1 MTMILINDE
10 LKPAKNQDASH
21 ITDDKRSNGG
31 GSRSVKKRKHST
43 SNQLDP
49 YTSLS
54 KQKTTV
60 SARLNNHNSQRQS
73 QNSSL
78 VQSNLNN
85 LSKDK
90 VSQSYTV
97 SNFHSIQNADK
108 QNTMNNSGMQL
119 SYFPNP
125 EQIKNERESLER
137 IHTFS
142 LKEPSE
148 DQEETM
154 QSLGINNDLKTN
166 TGNILDPLLNGPAT
180 ERQNRNE
187 GVGGNSKQ
195 NLSMESP
202 FPGGNRARGISEGS
216 RNSSTTSNR
225 SCSHYLPDKVQIF
238 QK

>member
-1 MTMILINDE
+1 MTITTECWLEVYKHSSTRVRPSREILERAIHMTRHHCRFVLQLCAVLSQLNEHEKALIFSKKASDLGSELCQMTMILINDE
-10 LKPAKNQDASH
+10 LKPPKVHDSSQV
-21 ITDDKRSNGG
+21 TDDKRSV
-31 GSRSVKKRKHST
+31 SVKKRKHST

-60 SARLNNHNSQRQS
+60 SARLNNHNNSQRAS

-90 VSQSYTV
+90 VSQSYTM
-97 SNFHSIQNADK
+97 SNFHSIQDANK

-148 DQEETM
+148 E
-154 QSLGINNDLKTN
+154 
-166 TGNILDPLLNGPAT
+166 
-180 ERQNRNE
+180 
-187 GVGGNSKQ
+187 
-195 NLSMESP
+195 
-202 FPGGNRARGISEGS
+202 
-216 RNSSTTSNR
+216 
-225 SCSHYLPDKVQIF
+225 
-238 QK
+238 